1 MRAWFCECDC
11 GDCRRYGIGATK
23 MEAIILFYYLL
34 CSGSDCRVVPFAVS
48 REALAIIS
56 CESGDGH
63 NYGTYTTQS
72 RSKTHDGGLF
82 QFNDKTYLWLMGTDH
97 AQRDSYEN
105 QYTAFR
111 RLWSDG
117 TGWKH
122 WKSSQACWSQWMVV
136 VDDKAVWQ

>member
-1 MRAWFCECDC
+1 
-11 GDCRRYGIGATK
+11 
-23 MEAIILFYYLL
+23 METIVLFWYLL
-34 CSGSDCRVVPFAVS
+34 CAGSDCRVEPFAVS

-56 CESGDGH
+56 CESGA
-63 NYGTYTTQS
+63 
-72 RSKTHDGGLF
+72 
-82 QFNDKTYLWLMGTDH
+82 DH

-117 TGWKH
+117 TGWRH

-136 VDDKAVWQ
+136 IDGRAVWQ